1 VRVALVT
8 GTLEFGGGETQLV
21 RLAHELA
28 VRGHTVRIFV
38 LQDGGPLAER
48 VAGYGLVA
56 ESWDFHGFRLRQPLR
71 TAGAIVRAGRSLR
84 RFRPDVVHAYL
95 ESAYLLGIP
104 MAWLLRVP
112 VRVSARRTQGEGQH
126 YRRRLGR
133 SLHRLSVWCSDA
145 IVANSESVAASAIA
159 VEHVDPARV
168 HVIENGVDLPAVS
181 ADVAAPDPLGIIVA
195 NIRPEKNH
203 EELLRAL
210 ATLAAPP
217 RIRIIGDGA
226 GRPAL
231 ERLAAELGVA
241 GVVEF
246 AGLVPDAACCFAEAQ
261 FSLLVSRFE
270 GMPNAVLES
279 MAYGV
284 PVVGTAIPG
293 IASLVDDG
301 VDGLLVPPG
310 DVPALAAAIERI
322 SSDPALRTRLGA
334 AARDRMQAY
343 SWERLTQRHLEL
355 YHELAPRRRRGD
367 GGR

>member
-1 VRVALVT
+1 MRVALVT

-38 LQDGGPLAER
+38 LQGGGPLAER
-48 VAGYGLVA
+48 VAGYGLGC
-56 ESWDFHGFRLRQPLR
+56 ESWDFDGFRLRQPLH
-71 TAGAIVRAGRSLR
+71 TAAAIARAGRSLR

-95 ESAYLLGIP
+95 ESAYLLSIP
-104 MAWLLRVP
+104 EAWLLRVP
-112 VRVSARRTQGEGQH
+112 VRVSGRRMPGEGQH

-145 IVANSESVAASAIA
+145 IVPNSESVAASAIA
-159 VEHVDPARV
+159 VEHVDPAKV
-168 HVIENGVDLPAVS
+168 HVIENGVDLPAVA

-195 NIRPEKNH
+195 NLRPEKNH
-203 EELLRAL
+203 ADLLRAL

-226 GRPAL
+226 ERPAL
-231 ERLAAELGVA
+231 EGLAAELGLA

-246 AGLVPDAACCFAEAQ
+246 AGLVPDAAGCFAEAQ

-270 GMPNAVLES
+270 GLPNAVLES
-279 MAYGV
+279 MAHGV

-293 IASLVDDG
+293 IASLIDDG

-322 SSDPALRTRLGA
+322 SADPALRARLGA

-343 SWERLTQRHLEL
+343 SWERCTQRHLEL
-355 YHELAPRRRRGD
+355 YQELARHRRG
-367 GGR
+367 GERGR